1 MKRKTAGLIMAAVM
15 AVTVLAGCGKVKFE
29 PEVSSIYVK
38 KDGTV
43 ISADMEAFEGS
54 NYSEDELK
62 TYVEEAVKEYNS
74 EHGANAEAYVD
85 EDDKDTVLPVKIN
98 SLTVENGTASLF
110 LEYEKCGDYLEFVG
124 TSGMKGAINRLEL
137 STVGETSFS
146 GNFQNSKGEDVTME
160 GATKKEGNP
169 VVIIDGPVTMQVEG
183 SIQYVST
190 GVTIVDKHTVT
201 TPAEGVSFI
210 VFK

>member
-29 PEVSSIYVK
+29 PEASSIYVK

-43 ISADMEAFEGS
+43 ISADIEAFEGS

-124 TSGMKGAINRLEL
+124 TSGMKGAIGRLEL

-160 GATKKEGNP
+160 GVTKKEGNP

-201 TPAEGVSFI
+201 TPAESVSFI